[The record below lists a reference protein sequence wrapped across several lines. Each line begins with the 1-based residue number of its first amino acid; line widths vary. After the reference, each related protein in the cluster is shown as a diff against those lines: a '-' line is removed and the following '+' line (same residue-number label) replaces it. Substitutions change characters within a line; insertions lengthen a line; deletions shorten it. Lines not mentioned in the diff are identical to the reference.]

1 MCVVIIFIII
11 TIAIATIIMHH
22 QMLFYFLGH
31 RTLRSVTERKSR
43 AAMMNERVQQ
53 SSQQSGYNG
62 TPPLAPCLAPCL
74 ALPSL
79 FFPTRTF
86 RRSPT

>member
-1 MCVVIIFIII
+1 
-11 TIAIATIIMHH
+11 
-22 QMLFYFLGH
+22 MLFYFLGH

-62 TPPLAPCLAPCL
+62 TPPLAPSSSLLLFSC
-74 ALPSL
+74 LPSL
-79 FFPTRTF
+79 FFSTRTF